1 MILRETHTELLYEF
15 LTSYSMWRR
24 NRYVGISKNE
34 IGSVIKTLEFR
45 GNFVTSKDYFS
56 KVSLMAQKLLIL
68 QVKL

>member
-1 MILRETHTELLYEF
+1 
-15 LTSYSMWRR
+15 MWCR
-24 NRYVGISKNE
+24 NRYVGISKDE

-56 KVSLMAQKLLIL
+56 KLSLMAQNLPIL